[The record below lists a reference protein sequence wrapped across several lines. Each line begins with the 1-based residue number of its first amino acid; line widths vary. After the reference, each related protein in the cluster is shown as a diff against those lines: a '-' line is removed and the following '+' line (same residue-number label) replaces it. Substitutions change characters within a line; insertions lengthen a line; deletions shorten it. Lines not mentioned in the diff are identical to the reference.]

1 MIFFSNFW
9 DKSSQAHR
17 TFLFLSRK
25 KAAKVVKIGDPVQ
38 AKRVDWIWMLTNT
51 LIELLKIPW
60 LIDCYRDYTTWFTG
74 DHDNP

>member
-38 AKRVDWIWMLTNT
+38 AKRVD
-51 LIELLKIPW
+51 
-60 LIDCYRDYTTWFTG
+60 
-74 DHDNP
+74 